1 MDIFS
6 RKLCF
11 NSIKVRLIQTLCNNM
26 KPCMEFQFHK
36 GAINTHQ
43 QIRDISIYT
52 LVFHL
57 QRYKKNTIYMSIY
70 KKNNLLY
77 LRQHLFTIFKMSSEK
92 LKDL

>member
-1 MDIFS
+1 M
-6 RKLCF
+6 K
-11 NSIKVRLIQTLCNNM
+11 IKQKHITIPM
-26 KPCMEFQFHK
+26 FQFHK